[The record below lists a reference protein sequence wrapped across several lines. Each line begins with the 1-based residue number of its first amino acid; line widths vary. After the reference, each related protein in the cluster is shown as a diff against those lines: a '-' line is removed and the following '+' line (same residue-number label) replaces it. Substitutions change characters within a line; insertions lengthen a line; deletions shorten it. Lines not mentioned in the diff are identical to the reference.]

1 MFAVNLGTW
10 RIVILA
16 ALVTSG
22 VIILSNGFGGAEVD
36 VTTPTG
42 STEPTGP
49 TGPATESPEP
59 LPLEGQVDG
68 VSIAVF
74 NGTESIGL
82 AADVTVSLD
91 DAGYGVGQDAADA
104 PTTGVRVTTV
114 YYRGGP
120 DAAQNQA
127 NAQRL
132 ANEEL
137 GGAKV
142 RKINPEFADLVTA
155 DTDLVVVLGQDQ
167 VPT

>member
-1 MFAVNLGTW
+1 MFGVNLGTW

-16 ALVTSG
+16 ALVASG
-22 VIILSNGFGGAEVD
+22 VVILSNGFGRDVVE

-42 STEPTGP
+42 STQPTGP
-49 TGPATESPEP
+49 TGPATESQEPPPPEG
-59 LPLEGQVDG
+59 EVDG

-74 NGTESIGL
+74 NGTESAGL
-82 AADVTVSLD
+82 AAEVTLSLKDV
-91 DAGYGVGQDAADA
+91 GYGVGQDATDA

-114 YYRGGP
+114 YYRGGS

-132 ANEEL
+132 ADEEL

-142 RKINPEFADLVTA
+142 RKINPEFADLVTN
-155 DTDLVVVLGQDQ
+155 DTDLVIVLGQDQ
-167 VPT
+167 V